1 MGNSVLKTNKKIIFL
16 IFSLFMSDIW
26 VKIRQDNYKIKSV
39 IDSLVF
45 PRDYTYNRPKN
56 PTFRL

>member
-1 MGNSVLKTNKKIIFL
+1 
-16 IFSLFMSDIW
+16 MSDIW